1 MGKARFVAVV
11 LIVFSL
17 GLPLLIAGTASADT
31 IYPVEAGPFWIAEFE
46 MDNSPSGHFSFS
58 VSCNNGTY
66 DVYVVD
72 ETNLQL
78 FRNNETY
85 GYMLE
90 YSREGISGIV
100 TISGELTTGTYGI
113 IVNPHQSC
121 NMTFYNDVQ
130 RSPSHS
136 SGSEIHW
143 DWIAITVGA
152 VAVGVIATFFFTKR
166 MYKKG

>member
-17 GLPLLIAGTASADT
+17 CLPLFTAGTASADT

-46 MDNSPSGHFSFS
+46 MDYSPSGHFSFS
-58 VSCNNGTY
+58 VSCDNGTY

-90 YSREGISGIV
+90 YSREGVSGYV
-100 TISGELTTGTYGI
+100 TISGELATGTYGI
-113 IVNPHQSC
+113 IMNPHQES
-121 NMTFYNDVQ
+121 NVTFYNDVE
-130 RSPSHS
+130 RSPSQS
-136 SGSEIHW
+136 TSTDIPW
-143 DWIAITVGA
+143 NWITITTGVL
-152 VAVGVIATFFFTKR
+152 AVGVISTFFLTKR